1 MQSPGADESMTGYTR
16 NGVPEMLEGLLGQ
29 LVFRALDVIIITE
42 ADPLD
47 EPGPR
52 IVYVNEA
59 FTRLT
64 GYEPEEV
71 LGRSPRFLQNPTSTD
86 PGTRQRVRKALE
98 DGAPF
103 DGAIL
108 NYGKDGTEYWL
119 DMHIF
124 PLVDAT
130 GRITHF
136 AAIER
141 DISAEVTQLN
151 EWKLKA
157 LVDPLTGLLNRR
169 GFEVVAQEVWRNS
182 PTPGGAVISLDVDNF
197 KAVNDTRGHPFG
209 DRLLAGLGSALRNS
223 ARRQDIACR
232 TGGDEFVVVL
242 PAAHIEAATAIAHR
256 IRLNIPSALASVTAE
271 HPVAVTVSVGVATG
285 DDAADLDSVL
295 AAADRALYDAKESGR
310 DRLVVAA
317 PE

>member
-1 MQSPGADESMTGYTR
+1 MTLPGDESLPAGEPTTAMPALR
-16 NGVPEMLEGLLGQ
+16 EGLLGQ

-42 ADPLD
+42 AEPLD

-64 GYEPEEV
+64 GYRPEEV
-71 LGRSPRFLQNPTSTD
+71 IGRSPRFLQDPTTTD
-86 PGTRQRVRKALE
+86 AETRRQVREALQQ
-98 DGAPF
+98 GAPF

-108 NYGKDGTEYWL
+108 NYAKDGTEYWL

-124 PLVDAT
+124 PLVDSD

-151 EWKLKA
+151 EWKVKA
-157 LVDPLTGLLNRR
+157 LIDPLTGLLNRR
-169 GFEVVAQEVWRNS
+169 GFDVVAQEAWRNS

-197 KAVNDTRGHPFG
+197 KAVNDTQGHPFG
-209 DRLLAGLGSALRNS
+209 DQLLTKLGSALRMS
-223 ARRQDIACR
+223 ARRQDVACR

-242 PAAHIEAATAIAHR
+242 PAAHREAATAIAHR
-256 IRLNIPSALASVTAE
+256 IRMNIPAALSPLATE
-271 HPVAVTVSVGVATG
+271 HPISVTVSVGVAASDG
-285 DDAADLDSVL
+285 AIELDEVM
-295 AAADRALYDAKESGR
+295 AAADRALYAAKQSGR
-310 DRLVVAA
+310 DRLVVAD
-317 PE
+317 